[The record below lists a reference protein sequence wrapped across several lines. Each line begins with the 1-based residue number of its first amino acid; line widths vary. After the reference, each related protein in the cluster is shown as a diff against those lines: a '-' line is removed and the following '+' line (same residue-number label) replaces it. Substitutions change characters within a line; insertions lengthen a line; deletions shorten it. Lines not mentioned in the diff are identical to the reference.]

1 MEITWHTKISDL
13 VNVEEVISIVSD
25 ARSKIEKTIN
35 DRVDTLELE
44 MTVGGLSQQALML
57 DDNSPLFNA
66 SKKVVEMYDKQI
78 SDVKELENEVK
89 EKATE
94 KRKEELETLETK
106 VKNKLESFKNELEE
120 KKKLSEKNP
129 SSQSNA
135 AASGSSLQSNVAVIS
150 YYSSQIK
157 ILEKKLEKIN
167 AELGKL

>member
-78 SDVKELENEVK
+78 SDVKELENEAK
-89 EKATE
+89 EAATE
-94 KRKEELETLETK
+94 KRREELTTLK
-106 VKNKLESFKNELEE
+106 SRVEE
-120 KKKLSEKNP
+120 KKKELEAKRLKQSESVGGVN
-129 SSQSNA
+129 NA
-135 AASGSSLQSNVAVIS
+135 IDYTG
-150 YYSSQIK
+150 QITA
-157 ILEKKLEKIN
+157 LAKKLEQIS